1 MAWLFPLGFM
11 VQVFKLR
18 MDFVLSI
25 LGYEFFK
32 MKYNELIQQFEICA
46 RLRTPPSRFCA
57 SIGLTIDIE
66 LRLPDIK

>member
-32 MKYNELIQQFEICA
+32 IKYNELIQPFEICA
-46 RLRTPPSRFCA
+46 RLKTPPSRFYA
-57 SIGLTIDIE
+57 SIGLTIDIK

>member
-32 MKYNELIQQFEICA
+32 IKYNELIQQFEICA
-46 RLRTPPSRFCA
+46 RLMTPPSRFCA